1 MEPELQPEAVQQVER
16 LQGVAG
22 FSTPQKIANCAK
34 AACHIDTGGSFGSG
48 SLVDASCV
56 GFPATCVLT
65 NEHVL
70 GTEAA
75 ARGATVRFNYES
87 ADPSRWIET
96 RLDPSLGFFAHKDD
110 HVDFCLVAVAP
121 VDASALTSTLSKAHV
136 SKFPAALAMH
146 DDANAIAG
154 MPITIWQVRERGSA
168 PSCSALLLLPLPLCS
183 SLRRNAALPRRCQ
196 DRLRTNARTPQTK
209 TQKSEP
215 NVVTQHPEGGYK
227 QHSSWVLSSVSDKG
241 LTYQNDTLPVR
252 QSRSSAGA
260 PAFLCTTASCAECI
274 RLPCLPDCRV
284 PSAYTCLRAHLAAQ
298 FSTTPVRQKRITP
311 E

>member
-121 VDASALTSTLSKAHV
+121 VDAHALTSTLSKAHV

-154 MPITIWQVRERGSA
+154 MPITIWQVRERKR
-168 PSCSALLLLPLPLCS
+168 PKLLCS
-183 SLRRNAALPRRCQ
+183 SSSSSSCLQFPAGETRR
-196 DRLRTNARTPQTK
+196 
-209 TQKSEP
+209 
-215 NVVTQHPEGGYK
+215 
-227 QHSSWVLSSVSDKG
+227 
-241 LTYQNDTLPVR
+241 
-252 QSRSSAGA
+252 
-260 PAFLCTTASCAECI
+260 
-274 RLPCLPDCRV
+274 
-284 PSAYTCLRAHLAAQ
+284 
-298 FSTTPVRQKRITP
+298 
-311 E
+311 